1 MSFLTKYTRQDSIL
15 DDEFFQQFNELAEVL
30 IERIQYEEKNIYAL
44 LDISKEKE
52 KWDKIKHHIA

>member
-30 IERIQYEEKNIYAL
+30 IERIQYEEKNLYTL
-44 LDISKEKE
+44 LDISKEQE
-52 KWDKIKHHIA
+52 KWNNIKHHIA